1 MRMYHNEGRTWN
13 PEEAAV
19 QEVFNEYF
27 GGGMNGIVFQ
37 EMREARGLAYNAYAY
52 YYSPTWKDRK
62 ECFITHIITQN
73 DKMADCITHFN
84 EILNEMPASETAF
97 QIAKDAVA
105 KRLASARTTKMG
117 IFNSYLSAQ
126 RLGLGYSENELIYKH
141 LDKVTLNDIVNFE
154 KANMANKPLRYI
166 ILGDENQLDM
176 KALEK
181 IGPVKRLTTEE
192 VFGY

>member
-1 MRMYHNEGRTWN
+1 
-13 PEEAAV
+13 
-19 QEVFNEYF
+19 
-27 GGGMNGIVFQ
+27 
-37 EMREARGLAYNAYAY
+37 
-52 YYSPTWKDRK
+52 
-62 ECFITHIITQN
+62 
-73 DKMADCITHFN
+73 MADCITHFN

-176 KALEK
+176 KSLEK

-192 VFGY
+192 VFGF